1 MFLLDTNVVSELR
14 NARAGRADRNV
25 TAWAAQVSAASALVH
40 GMTVVTCNVVDFEP
54 TGVKIFDPWTDPA
67 T

>member
-1 MFLLDTNVVSELR
+1 M
-14 NARAGRADRNV
+14 